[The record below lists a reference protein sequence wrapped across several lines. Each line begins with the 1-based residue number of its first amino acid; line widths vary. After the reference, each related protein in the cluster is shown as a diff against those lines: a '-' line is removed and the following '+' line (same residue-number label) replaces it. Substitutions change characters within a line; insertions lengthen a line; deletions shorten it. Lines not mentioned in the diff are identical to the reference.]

1 MVAEA
6 GSNFSVGQRQL
17 LCLARAILRKS
28 KILILDESGANIDNQ
43 TDALLQQAVSRTFK
57 DATIISVAHR
67 LGSIIDHDLVLVL
80 GDGKVLEYGPPAE
93 LLFGDDGDDDDD
105 NEYRGHFASM
115 VNSTGNQM
123 AKSLRASAMLGPMK
137 R

>member
-1 MVAEA
+1 M
-6 GSNFSVGQRQL
+6 
-17 LCLARAILRKS
+17 
-28 KILILDESGANIDNQ
+28 
-43 TDALLQQAVSRTFK
+43 SRSFK
-57 DATIISVAHR
+57 DATILSVAHR

-80 GDGKVLEYGPPAE
+80 VDGKVLVYGPPAE
-93 LLFGDDGDDDDD
+93 LLFGGDGNDHED